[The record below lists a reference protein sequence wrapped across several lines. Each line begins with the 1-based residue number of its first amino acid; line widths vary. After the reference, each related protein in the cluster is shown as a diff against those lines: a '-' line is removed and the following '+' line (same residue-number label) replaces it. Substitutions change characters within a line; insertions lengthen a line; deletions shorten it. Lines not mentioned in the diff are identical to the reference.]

1 MALRFWWRTSLTRCG
16 IQSRNLSGL
25 LKCLDWKEQCSAASY
40 AACCMKLP
48 MVEVF
53 LCSDENYATST
64 LSELVLVVQRNLY
77 EIVRQHFRDS

>member
-1 MALRFWWRTSLTRCG
+1 
-16 IQSRNLSGL
+16 
-25 LKCLDWKEQCSAASY
+25 
-40 AACCMKLP
+40 MKLP

-53 LCSDENYATST
+53 LCSDENYVTST